1 MHKMVIVMFLVQVMF
16 SVLSSFG
23 KTLLDA
29 LADSVFSDFFNE
41 VTNTD
46 EDASILLTI
55 LRYFVLLNTM
65 IPISLLVNIEVV
77 RMVQALLIG
86 RNLELKSN
94 ERGM

>member
-86 RNLELKSN
+86 SNLELKSN